1 MLCKV
6 VEVWKCGGVGDDT
19 ALLTYLHGITMNVY
33 RETDY
38 VAFVFK
44 WMSHIFPI
52 KYPPMTTHRYLSNEI
67 GFPYDAEGMGVVEHF
82 SKYIFTSIF
91 YSAKLKR
98 FVQSEQSRFIILS
111 HSKYRWHS

>member
-6 VEVWKCGGVGDDT
+6 VEVWKCVGGRRYST
-19 ALLTYLHGITMNVY
+19 TYLHGITKNVY

-52 KYPPMTTHRYLSNEI
+52 KSLPMTIHRYLSNEI
-67 GFPYDAEGMGVVEHF
+67 GFPYDA
-82 SKYIFTSIF
+82 
-91 YSAKLKR
+91 
-98 FVQSEQSRFIILS
+98 
-111 HSKYRWHS
+111 